1 MSGGGSG
8 DDDGDGDAPSWCAS
22 SGDEAGML
30 VTADTGSADEAY
42 QEFLRETASPD
53 SEVVRAST
61 EQVVP
66 VSPHQAMPATPE
78 QVVDDSEGMGSGP
91 DDMLS
96 QFEDS
101 AEDEKK
107 PRLSRKGPL
116 TTDDQSYQLVETGEP
131 QKSKV
136 AKHELQKSQVAK
148 GKLQKSQVA
157 EDKLQK
163 SQVAEDKLQTSTAGE
178 HSMKPIEISDSPVVK
193 LEKTQDFSPISN
205 SPRFKEVKAKL
216 KKLKQLQEAKRL
228 KLTEKP
234 GPVSYRRSV
243 AAAPAPGFWEKPAS
257 DHDDTQCMSAA
268 DLDDLAGK
276 FRVSAS
282 AIDEAALSEI
292 GMVHSLR
299 FISE

>member
-78 QVVDDSEGMGSGP
+78 QVVDDSEGMGSGL

-216 KKLKQLQEAKRL
+216 KKLKQLQECLACWIL
-228 KLTEKP
+228 GKLCAHQTCSP
-234 GPVSYRRSV
+234 TH
-243 AAAPAPGFWEKPAS
+243 F
-257 DHDDTQCMSAA
+257 
-268 DLDDLAGK
+268 
-276 FRVSAS
+276 FRA
-282 AIDEAALSEI
+282 
-292 GMVHSLR
+292 
-299 FISE
+299 